1 MKVKGSLY
9 WIYSFTSGCKGK
21 MLVAILLAVIG
32 VLCGMAPYFALA
44 GILSGLIQNTLTAER
59 IFCYVGIAV
68 LGETLKMLFNTV
80 SSLKAHRVAYHNM
93 IKVCELI
100 KELSSNRIVFV
111 ATHDRELMGLLCTRR
126 MEISNESISVY
137 DLATK

>member
-44 GILSGLIQNTLTAER
+44 GIAASQHSAER
-59 IFCYVGIAV
+59 AAGQFAHCAAT
-68 LGETLKMLFNTV
+68 LGPGYLENESGDGEVVVVRQHLWHVKGQQ
-80 SSLKAHRVAYHNM
+80 
-93 IKVCELI
+93 
-100 KELSSNRIVFV
+100 NRISARFFGLSPRRKNFRGCRWRAGTAV
-111 ATHDRELMGLLCTRR
+111 ASGACRTTWRR
-126 MEISNESISVY
+126 
-137 DLATK
+137 

>member
-59 IFCYVGIAV
+59 MLDLVV
-68 LGETLKMLFNTV
+68 LDQEVTRHYLV
-80 SSLKAHRVAYHNM
+80 ASL
-93 IKVCELI
+93 
-100 KELSSNRIVFV
+100 
-111 ATHDRELMGLLCTRR
+111 RR
-126 MEISNESISVY
+126 
-137 DLATK
+137 K

>member
-44 GILSGLIQNTLTAER
+44 GILSGLIQNT
-59 IFCYVGIAV
+59 
-68 LGETLKMLFNTV
+68 
-80 SSLKAHRVAYHNM
+80 
-93 IKVCELI
+93 
-100 KELSSNRIVFV
+100 
-111 ATHDRELMGLLCTRR
+111 
-126 MEISNESISVY
+126 
-137 DLATK
+137 

>member
-80 SSLKAHRVAYHNM
+80 YPLWNSGRMNFLFVGQS
-93 IKVCELI
+93 ELPVPT
-100 KELSSNRIVFV
+100 LFF
-111 ATHDRELMGLLCTRR
+111 
-126 MEISNESISVY
+126 
-137 DLATK
+137 

>member
-68 LGETLKMLFNTV
+68 LGETLKMLFNGDVSFASGKTDDGKEFVRVIQIANYESGKLTYTV
-80 SSLKAHRVAYHNM
+80 SFFEDGAVAGF
-93 IKVCELI
+93 
-100 KELSSNRIVFV
+100 FV
-111 ATHDRELMGLLCTRR
+111 
-126 MEISNESISVY
+126 
-137 DLATK
+137 KQ

>member
-44 GILSGLIQNTLTAER
+44 GILSGLIQNH
-59 IFCYVGIAV
+59 
-68 LGETLKMLFNTV
+68 FNG
-80 SSLKAHRVAYHNM
+80 R
-93 IKVCELI
+93 
-100 KELSSNRIVFV
+100 
-111 ATHDRELMGLLCTRR
+111 THLLLCGNCCVRR
-126 MEISNESISVY
+126 DS
-137 DLATK
+137 

>member
-80 SSLKAHRVAYHNM
+80 SSLKAHRVAYHILGNGNVT
-93 IKVCELI
+93 IPFI
-100 KELSSNRIVFV
+100 
-111 ATHDRELMGLLCTRR
+111 DRFPRG
-126 MEISNESISVY
+126 EIY
-137 DLATK
+137 DLLTTRPEDMAHERKDE